1 MIYLWYILSTLAA
14 WWVGLLIDVNSGWD
28 PTGILCLRV
37 VLPIIV
43 TGIWILKS
51 IRDCKKE

>member
-14 WWVGLLIDVNSGWD
+14 WFVGLFIDINSGWN

-43 TGIWILKS
+43 TGIWVLKS
-51 IRDCKKE
+51 VRDGKKE